1 MIEPLVI
8 TVKLTRQDIIRARL
22 FVYFRSGFGVAI
34 TLAAILFSLLN
45 GFLATRPE
53 MRSASA
59 LPPWFPAFLGLLV
72 IPCAV
77 AFAGING
84 RVMRALLSAP
94 LRYEISDGGF
104 VFASSS
110 VTAEIP
116 WDHVARAYESR
127 QQFVL
132 STPGALQVLPKRFL
146 SSIDEARL
154 AIILREALG
163 DRARLRARG

>member
-1 MIEPLVI
+1 MTEPLVLTI
-8 TVKLTRQDIIRARL
+8 HLTRQDIVRARL

-34 TLAAILFSLLN
+34 TLAGILFSVVN
-45 GFLATRPE
+45 GFLAGRPE
-53 MRSASA
+53 MQSASA
-59 LPPWFPAFLGLLV
+59 LPPWFPAFLSLLV

-84 RVMRALLSAP
+84 RVIRALVSAP
-94 LRYEISDGGF
+94 LRYELSEEGF
-104 VFASSS
+104 VFTSSA

-116 WDHVARAYESR
+116 WNHVARAYESR

-154 AIILREALG
+154 VGVLREALG
-163 DRARLRARG
+163 DRARLRSRG

>member
-8 TVKLTRQDIIRARL
+8 TVRLTRQDIVRARL

-53 MRSASA
+53 MRPASA
-59 LPPWFPAFLGLLV
+59 LPPWFPAFLGLLI

-84 RVMRALLSAP
+84 RVLRALLSAP

-104 VFASSS
+104 VFESAT
-110 VTAEIP
+110 VTAEVP
-116 WDHVARAYESR
+116 WEQVARADESR

-132 STPGALQVLPKRFL
+132 STPGTLQVLPKRFL
-146 SSIDEARL
+146 SSIDEERL
-154 AIILREALG
+154 ASILRDALG
-163 DRARLRARG
+163 DRARLRARS